1 MIRNAG
7 TETSAVDNVETDL
20 LLEGIYRV
28 YGYDFRLYA
37 PSSIQRRLRHYMG
50 LERLETISQVQ
61 DLVLHDAAAMSR
73 LANVLSIPVTEMFRD
88 PDFFLALRGHIV
100 RTLKPLKSF
109 RIWHAGC
116 STGEEA
122 YSMAILLREEGL
134 ESRVTIYAT
143 DMNERLLEQAREGVF
158 PIGRMQQ
165 YTQNYLKAGGRAPFS
180 DYYSIVDGVVRFDPA
195 LRRSIVFAQHN
206 LATDQSFNEFQLIM
220 CRNVL
225 IYFNP
230 ELQRRVLRL
239 FRESMVRGGTLALG
253 NKEAVMNDESWEEL
267 DPVFRMYRAI

>member
-1 MIRNAG
+1 MRNVG
-7 TETSAVDNVETDL
+7 TETSVIEKVEIDL

-37 PSSIQRRLRHYMG
+37 SSSIQRRLHHFMG
-50 LERLETISQVQ
+50 IERLDTVSQLQ
-61 DLVLHDAAAMSR
+61 HLVLHDPEAMGR
-73 LANVLSIPVTEMFRD
+73 LANDLSIPVTEMFRD
-88 PDFFLALRGHIV
+88 PEFFHALRKYIV
-100 RTLKPLKSF
+100 QTLKPLKSF

-134 ESRVTIYAT
+134 ESRATIYAT
-143 DMNERLLEQAREGVF
+143 DMNERLLSQAREGVF

-165 YTQNYLKAGGRAPFS
+165 YTQNYLRAGGRSPFS
-180 DYYSIVDGVVRFDPA
+180 DYYSIVDDVVQFDPT
-195 LRRSIVFAQHN
+195 LRRSLVFAQHN
-206 LATDQSFNEFQLIM
+206 LATDQSFNEFQLIL

-239 FRESMVRGGTLALG
+239 FRESMVTGGMLALG
-253 NKEAVMNDESWEEL
+253 NKEAVMNNDSWEEL
-267 DPVFRMYRAI
+267 DPMYRWYRAI